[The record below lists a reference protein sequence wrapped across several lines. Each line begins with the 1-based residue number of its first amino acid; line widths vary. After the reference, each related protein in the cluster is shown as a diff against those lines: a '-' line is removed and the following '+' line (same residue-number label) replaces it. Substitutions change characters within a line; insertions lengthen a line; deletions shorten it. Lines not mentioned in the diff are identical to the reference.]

1 MLVYVDNTDLRVT
14 QRDKRKAI
22 LKGESYDSSGLI
34 LQNKYLFR
42 TKLADRGEE
51 KQREKNFINN
61 TLSVV
66 KLEGRKLFS
75 STSCHDDRQIR
86 FVLRFL
92 LFLSHRLDLTILNC
106 NLGKN
111 CEVYGLLYLSFIP
124 WVSLLII
131 VNKQK

>member
-1 MLVYVDNTDLRVT
+1 MVSFELAEELRKMFFSSCHERGKKKKFRAPMREKPLSTQRVT
-14 QRDKRKAI
+14 QREKRKAT
-22 LKGESYDSSGLI
+22 LKRESYDSSGLI

-75 STSCHDDRQIR
+75 STSCHNDRQIR
-86 FVLRFL
+86 FVLRFCC
-92 LFLSHRLDLTILNC
+92 F
-106 NLGKN
+106 
-111 CEVYGLLYLSFIP
+111 
-124 WVSLLII
+124 SLIDST
-131 VNKQK
+131 

>member
-1 MLVYVDNTDLRVT
+1 MREKPLST
-14 QRDKRKAI
+14 QRVIQREERKAT
-22 LKGESYDSSGLI
+22 LKRESYDSSGLI

-75 STSCHDDRQIR
+75 STRCHNDRQIR
-86 FVLRFL
+86 FVLRFCCFSL
-92 LFLSHRLDLTILNC
+92 IDLT
-106 NLGKN
+106 
-111 CEVYGLLYLSFIP
+111 
-124 WVSLLII
+124 
-131 VNKQK
+131 

>member
-75 STSCHDDRQIR
+75 STRCHNDRQIR
-86 FVLRFL
+86 FVLRFCC
-92 LFLSHRLDLTILNC
+92 F
-106 NLGKN
+106 
-111 CEVYGLLYLSFIP
+111 
-124 WVSLLII
+124 SLIDST
-131 VNKQK
+131 

>member
-75 STSCHDDRQIR
+75 STSCHNDRQIR
-86 FVLRFL
+86 FVLRFCC
-92 LFLSHRLDLTILNC
+92 F
-106 NLGKN
+106 
-111 CEVYGLLYLSFIP
+111 
-124 WVSLLII
+124 SLIDST
-131 VNKQK
+131 